1 MKNNKTV
8 YAIVPARKDSKRLP
22 GKNKKIF
29 VGKPLIC
36 WTIEEALK
44 VKEIDYVIVSSNDDD
59 IFRIA
64 GRYRVILRNRPEE
77 LCLDNVPGHLVS
89 LDAME
94 FVGAK
99 DDSVVIYLQPTSP
112 LRTAKD
118 ITGCYYHYKIMDCD
132 SVISCYRNS
141 KAYYSF
147 KLQDGYL
154 EPLFYGNY
162 LRKQSNDLPEA
173 FVPNG
178 AVYVI
183 SLELLKEY
191 GSVYTPRTKVFI
203 MSELHSIDI
212 DSLEEWLFA
221 EFLMIIRL
229 KKEGKN
235 ANRNL

>member
-1 MKNNKTV
+1 MKNKKTV
-8 YAIVPARKDSKRLP
+8 YAVIPARKDSKRLP
-22 GKNKKIF
+22 EKNKKIF
-29 VGKPLIC
+29 CGKPLVS

-44 VKEIDYVIVSSNDDD
+44 VKEIDHVILSSNDYD
-59 IFRIA
+59 IIKIAKKYRIMV
-64 GRYRVILRNRPEE
+64 RTRPEE

-89 LDAME
+89 LDAMR
-94 FVGAK
+94 FVNAK

-147 KLQDGYL
+147 KLTDGYL

-162 LRKQSNDLPEA
+162 LRKQSHDLPEA

-178 AVYVI
+178 AIYVI
-183 SLELLKEY
+183 SLDLLKEY
-191 GSVYTPRTKVFI
+191 GSGYTPRTKAFVMDTI
-203 MSELHSIDI
+203 NSVDI
-212 DSLEEWLFA
+212 EDYSDWLFA
-221 EFLMIIRL
+221 VFLMRVRL
-229 KKEGKN
+229 AKNEGK
-235 ANRNL
+235 

>member
-1 MKNNKTV
+1 MV
-8 YAIVPARKDSKRLP
+8 YCVIPARKNSKRLP
-22 GKNKKIF
+22 GKNKKDF
-29 VGKPLIC
+29 CGKPLIS

-44 VKEIDYVIVSSNDDD
+44 VKEINCVIVSSNDPE
-59 IFRIA
+59 ILKIA
-64 GRYRVILRNRPEE
+64 TNYRVMIRNRPEE
-77 LCLDNVPGHLVS
+77 LCGDDVPGHLVS

-147 KLQDGYL
+147 KLTDGYL

-162 LRKQSNDLPEA
+162 LRKQSHDLPEA

-191 GSVYTPRTKVFI
+191 GTVYTPRTKAFVMDRI
-203 MSELHSIDI
+203 NSVDI
-212 DSLEEWLFA
+212 DDYSDWLFA
-221 EFLMIIRL
+221 EFLMRTRL
-229 KKEGKN
+229 SKC
-235 ANRNL
+235 

>member
-1 MKNNKTV
+1 M
-8 YAIVPARKDSKRLP
+8 I
-22 GKNKKIF
+22 
-29 VGKPLIC
+29 
-36 WTIEEALK
+36 
-44 VKEIDYVIVSSNDDD
+44 
-59 IFRIA
+59 
-64 GRYRVILRNRPEE
+64 RNRPEE
-77 LCLDNVPGHLVS
+77 LCGDDVPGHLVS

-118 ITGCYYHYKIMDCD
+118 VVGCYYHYKIMDCD

-147 KLQDGYL
+147 KLTDGFL

-162 LRKQSNDLPEA
+162 LRKQSHDLPEA

-191 GSVYTPRTKVFI
+191 GTVYTPRTKAFVMDRI
-203 MSELHSIDI
+203 NSVDI
-212 DSLEEWLFA
+212 DDYSDWLFA
-221 EFLMIIRL
+221 EFLMRTRL
-229 KKEGKN
+229 AKK
-235 ANRNL
+235 L